1 MITAVSTI
9 ANNGTLIQPRI
20 VREVKSNTTN
30 TTTEIASKEVRKV
43 ISENTAKEL
52 RDMMKSAVENREN
65 IYGSVVRIFCWRKDW
80 YF

>member
-20 VREVKSNTTN
+20 VREIKSNTTN
-30 TTTEIASKEVRKV
+30 TTTEVQSKEVRKV

-65 IYGSVVRIFCWRKDW
+65 IYGTVARLYGWR
-80 YF
+80 